1 MNGIPP
7 EAVGLMAALA
17 IGLLIGLERG
27 WHDRDLPEGRRVA
40 GLRTFALTGLL
51 GGVLASL
58 PGETGVWLVLAGL
71 LAIAL
76 LLAISY
82 WQAATATGNLSITTA
97 VAMLVTLTLGA
108 YAASGEVLLSL
119 AAAVIVALLL
129 NLKPTLHGW
138 LRFIEHRELSAALQ
152 LLVLSVVIL
161 PNLPNKGFGPYSAL
175 NPYELWWAVILI
187 SGLSLAGHI
196 AMRLSGPHRG
206 ILWTGL
212 LGGLASSTAAT
223 LALSRYARQQP
234 ALAEV
239 AADGALAA
247 CGIMFF
253 RMSVLLG
260 VIQPALLAK
269 FGLPLI
275 VTGLVM
281 LAVVYWHWRKRERV
295 KQTGSEIGGMEP
307 FDLSTAFGFSAFLA
321 IMAVLVPAAKEWL
334 GTFGVYALAAI
345 SGLADVDAITI
356 SLARTHGAG
365 GLPVVATMIGISLA
379 ALVNMLSKASIAYVV
394 GGAKVGWNVAKGYLL
409 SLIGGSLSF
418 LIITF
423 AI

>member
-1 MNGIPP
+1 
-7 EAVGLMAALA
+7 
-17 IGLLIGLERG
+17 
-27 WHDRDLPEGRRVA
+27 
-40 GLRTFALTGLL
+40 
-51 GGVLASL
+51 
-58 PGETGVWLVLAGL
+58 
-71 LAIAL
+71 
-76 LLAISY
+76 
-82 WQAATATGNLSITTA
+82 
-97 VAMLVTLTLGA
+97 MLVTLTLGA